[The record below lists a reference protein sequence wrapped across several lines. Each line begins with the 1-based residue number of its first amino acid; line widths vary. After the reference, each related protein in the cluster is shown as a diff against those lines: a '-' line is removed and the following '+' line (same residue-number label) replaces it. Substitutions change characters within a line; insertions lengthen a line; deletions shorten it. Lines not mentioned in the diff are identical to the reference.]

1 MKTTL
6 MIPDALYGRIKQ
18 RAAASGRTISDS
30 VTELL
35 QAGLRASNER
45 ARTLPPLPTSDMGE
59 AKVDIADRDA
69 LYRAM
74 EEWEPDVSD

>member
-1 MKTTL
+1 

-18 RAAASGRTISDS
+18 RAAACGRTISDL

-35 QAGLRASNER
+35 QAGLRASGER
-45 ARTLPPLPTSDMGE
+45 NQKLPPLPTSDMGE
-59 AKVDIADRDA
+59 AKVAIADRDA

-74 EEWEPDVSD
+74 DEWEHDVSG